1 MSLRRL
7 ANAVV
12 APLALA
18 AAAGSAEAQVNYTFN
33 GSFNFGTP
41 ITVDF
46 VVQTPDYIS
55 TAGDYATQSCTT
67 SDPGTQCAAT
77 MRFDP
82 NGFSTMHAFIGLN
95 TTGATAFYFFDF
107 GAFLSDGTY
116 QAVQGGLAGID
127 PTTGDPST
135 YGSAGPATLTVAG
148 SVAAVPEP
156 ATVALMSTGLV
167 AIGAAGA
174 RRRVRAG

>member
-7 ANAVV
+7 AIAVV

-18 AAAGSAEAQVNYTFN
+18 AGSSEAQVSYTFN

-46 VVQTPDYIS
+46 VVETPDYIT

-82 NGFSTMHAFIGLN
+82 NGFSTMHAFVGLN
-95 TTGATAFYFFDF
+95 TIGGTAFYFFDF

-116 QAVQGGLAGID
+116 QAVQGGLVGID
-127 PTTGDPST
+127 PGTGDPSN

-156 ATVALMSTGLV
+156 ATVALVSTGLV
-167 AIGAAGA
+167 AIGAPAAG
-174 RRRVRAG
+174 GSGGGG